1 MKLPLPSLFKKKD
14 DSDYY
19 LTLLLKD
26 EKIVA
31 VILQA
36 KEGKI
41 YRVGQGE
48 EALSTPLED
57 LSEEELLE
65 TLDKA
70 ISTAE
75 ETLAA
80 DIETEKTIFGVK
92 NSWVEGKKIKKEYL
106 TKLKKVCESL
116 SLSPIGFIVI
126 SEAIANLL
134 QKEEGAPLSGILAE
148 IGRKHITL
156 TLFRAGRVIEQHT
169 SEIKDGIT
177 KTVDILLHHFTI
189 DVLPSRIILLGGE
202 DKDSLLQEFMS
213 FQWSKSIPFLHVPQV
228 SALPVGFDQESIVVG
243 AAEQMGMEL
252 IKETK
257 NDDLSKDIIAPDDI
271 STENEKESDKTPT
284 ESKTESLL
292 SPKEKHSSEKSDR
305 NLYTA
310 DNFGF
315 VIDEDISKVASH
327 QEKSSLKERDST
339 NKYFTI
345 NHPQQNT
352 NLSSQTGWETKNNEE
367 KKLPFFS
374 LLLLSILSV
383 INFSSLLR
391 RSANI
396 LKIFT
401 RSKAMIIA
409 TIFFFLLISG
419 VIVYISYL
427 KAQVLLEIEPKEIED
442 KAEITI
448 RSGSPND
455 FAQFILSAK
464 EIEVSLE
471 GSLSADATGKKEV
484 GEKAKGT
491 VTIYNSNISKSIS
504 LPKGTTLT
512 SSNDLIFLLDEAV
525 TVASASGDA
534 SQIRSSTAKVGVT
547 AKEIGKEYNL
557 PSGTKFQVANEPQT
571 MVIAK
576 NDSAFQG
583 GSKKEITVVSQKDIN
598 SLITNLPQTL
608 EEKAKNAVTA
618 KLRTGQ
624 EAIPAFTSVTVTK
637 KSFDKDVG
645 EETKK
650 VTLKGTVVFTTLV
663 YNSSDIQQLAEVALK
678 GKYSEDL
685 ALSAKGIDAKLEDIR
700 KEKDA
705 IQATLIMHANL
716 LPKMNTAL
724 ITQNLTGKS
733 VDDVQAYLK
742 TTIPQIKNIQITL
755 SPNIPLIPKIL
766 PRSKENI
773 TIIVKTNE

>member
-14 DSDYY
+14 NSDYY

-41 YRVGQGE
+41 SIVGQGE
-48 EALSTPLED
+48 EVLSTTLED

-75 ETLAA
+75 ETIAA

-106 TKLKKVCESL
+106 TKLKKICESL

-148 IGRKHITL
+148 IGKKQVTL
-156 TLFRAGRVIEQHT
+156 TLFRAGRILEQHT
-169 SEIKDGIT
+169 SEIKYEIT
-177 KTVDILLHHFTI
+177 KTVDILLHHFTV
-189 DVLPSRIILLGGE
+189 DVLPSRIILLGVE
-202 DKDSLLQEFMS
+202 DNDSLLQEFMS
-213 FQWSKSIPFLHVPQV
+213 FQWSKSIPFLHVPQI
-228 SALPVGFDQESIVVG
+228 STLPLGFDQESIVVG
-243 AAEQMGMEL
+243 AAEQMGMAL
-252 IKETK
+252 IE
-257 NDDLSKDIIAPDDI
+257 D
-271 STENEKESDKTPT
+271 
-284 ESKTESLL
+284 SKTEFSKETRATDNTLENEREDETADAK
-292 SPKEKHSSEKSDR
+292 STDESTFSTKEKHTSDK

-315 VIDEDISKVASH
+315 VIDEDISKISSPH
-327 QEKSSLKERDST
+327 EKLSMQERNSPK
-339 NKYFTI
+339 FTI
-345 NHPQQNT
+345 NNSQQNT
-352 NLSSQTGWETKNNEE
+352 ALSSQTAWETKSKTE
-367 KKLPFFS
+367 KKRSFFS
-374 LLLLSILSV
+374 LLFLSIFSR
-383 INFSSLLR
+383 INFSSLWQWSINTL
-391 RSANI
+391 I
-396 LKIFT
+396 IFK
-401 RSKAMIIA
+401 RSKGIIIL
-409 TIFFFLLISG
+409 TIILLLLISG
-419 VIVYISYL
+419 VIVYISSL
-427 KAQVLLEIEPKEIED
+427 KAQVLLEIEPKEIEE

-455 FAQFILSAK
+455 FSQFMLSAK

-471 GSLSADATGKKEV
+471 GSLTTDATGKKEV

-534 SQIRSSTAKVGVT
+534 SQIKSSTAKVGVT
-547 AKEIGKEYNL
+547 AKDIGKEYNL

-598 SLITNLPQTL
+598 FLVTNLPQTL

-618 KLRTGQ
+618 KLRSGQ
-624 EAIPAFTSVTVTK
+624 ETIPAFTSITVTK

-663 YNSSDIQQLAEVALK
+663 YNTSDIQQLAEVALK

-685 ALSAKGIDAKLEDIR
+685 ALSSKGVEAKLEDIK

-705 IQATLIMHANL
+705 VQATLIMHANL
-716 LPKMNTAL
+716 LPKMNTSL

-733 VDDVQAYLK
+733 VDDAQAYLK

-773 TIIVKTNE
+773 TIIVKTND

>member
-1 MKLPLPSLFKKKD
+1 MKLPLPSLLRKKD
-14 DSDYY
+14 LSDYY
-19 LTLLLKD
+19 LTLLLRD

-31 VILQA
+31 IILQA

-41 YRVGQGE
+41 YTIGQAE
-48 EALSTPLED
+48 EALPSPIED
-57 LSEEELLE
+57 LSEDELLE
-65 TLDKA
+65 ILDKT

-75 ETLAA
+75 ETLAP

-92 NSWVEGKKIKKEYL
+92 DSWVEGKKIKKEYL
-106 TKLKKVCESL
+106 TKLKKVCDSL
-116 SLSPIGFIVI
+116 SLSPVGFIII
-126 SEAIANLL
+126 SEAVANLL

-148 IGRKHITL
+148 IGKKRITL
-156 TLFRAGRVIEQHT
+156 TLFRAGKVLEQH
-169 SEIKDGIT
+169 SREIKDEVT
-177 KTVDILLHHFTI
+177 KTVDLLLHHFTI
-189 DVLPSRIILLGGE
+189 DVLPSRIIILNGE
-202 DKDSLLQEFMS
+202 ETDSLLHAFIN
-213 FQWSKSIPFLHVPQV
+213 FQWSKSLPFLHVPQV
-228 SALPVGFDQESIVVG
+228 SALPPGFDQKSIVMG

-252 IKETK
+252 IEEIKDHKPTK
-257 NDDLSKDIIAPDDI
+257 NIIVSSDI
-271 STENEKESDKTPT
+271 SSENEKETDEEFTDDTAETTSV
-284 ESKTESLL
+284 SKKHHL
-292 SPKEKHSSEKSDR
+292 EKKDE

-315 VIDEDISKVASH
+315 VIDEDISTVSPH
-327 QEKSSLKERDST
+327 QEHSSRKEKNSSRIQSI
-339 NKYFTI
+339 I
-345 NHPQQNT
+345 NNHQQNT
-352 NLSSQTGWETKNNEE
+352 DFSSEIEE
-367 KKLPFFS
+367 ERKDKQREKGIFLPFIFAR
-374 LLLLSILSV
+374 ILSA

-391 RSANI
+391 TITTNF
-396 LKIFT
+396 KIFKQ
-401 RSKAMIIA
+401 SKTVIIA
-409 TIFFFLLISG
+409 TVVFLLIIGGIFLYLS
-419 VIVYISYL
+419 SL
-427 KAQVLLEIEPKEIED
+427 KAEVLLEIEPKEIDE
-442 KAEITI
+442 KTEITL
-448 RSGSPND
+448 RSESPND
-455 FAQFILSAK
+455 FSQYILSAK

-471 GSLSADATGKKEV
+471 GSLSTDATGKKEV

-512 SSNDLIFLLDEAV
+512 SSNDLVFLLDESV

-534 SQIRSSTAKVGVT
+534 SQIKSSTAKVGVT

-598 SLITNLPQTL
+598 SLVANLPQTL
-608 EEKAKNAVTA
+608 EEKARNAINS
-618 KLRTGQ
+618 KLQSGQ
-624 EAIPAFTSVTVTK
+624 EALPIFTSVTVTK

-650 VTLKGTVVFTTLV
+650 VTLKGTVVFTTLI
-663 YNSSDIQQLAEVALK
+663 YNTSDIQQLAEVALK

-685 ALSAKGIDAKLEDIR
+685 ALSEKGINAKLEDIK
-700 KEKDA
+700 KEKED
-705 IQATLIMHANL
+705 IQATLLIHAKL

-733 VDDVQAYLK
+733 IDDVQSYLK
-742 TTIPQIKNIQITL
+742 TTIPQLRNVQITL

-773 TIIVKTNE
+773 TLNVKTNE